1 MTVNVEKSNGGLNW
15 FVTGLFIVAQLA
27 GGGIVALP
35 TAVIQS
41 GLWTGIF
48 LNILLTI
55 MACSTSI
62 MLGKSWLILQRRWP
76 VIYKDNHCREPYPEI
91 CMRAL
96 GPRFKNLASICI
108 QLNQFGICV
117 VFLLLSSKNIQHFL
131 KAFFDVNFSFCLLIL
146 ILALLLFPFTLLKS
160 PEDFWWAAVLS
171 AGTTTIAVI
180 LICFG
185 TLMDSSV
192 CAKISVGMPPN
203 NKFSNYF
210 LALGTFLFSYGGH
223 PGFPTIQHDMKKPK
237 EFTKASIIA
246 FLILSMLYLPVC
258 VLGYI
263 VYGNS
268 LRESIMNSIQNVWIQ
283 HTASFLITGH
293 AIFSIIIVINP
304 INQIA
309 EKKFFVPQEFGPFRI
324 IVRGIVLFLVVLVA
338 ESIPTF
344 GPLLDLS
351 GGSTQTSTALIYPC
365 ICYLFLNAS
374 EQKFKLKET
383 NKNIKI
389 KFNENKVTFYSEYNE
404 YATLKDVLT
413 ISDKKILFLSIFII
427 VFGILGGGA
436 ATFTAIRELTYTHF
450 VPPCY
455 ISVFMDK
462 QKNEELFKFGSIN
475 CCGPNQ
481 NISIFG
487 PSKGI
492 CSETNLNFYN

>member
-1 MTVNVEKSNGGLNW
+1 MTVNAEKSNGGLNW

-62 MLGKSWLILQRRWP
+62 MLGKCWLILQRRWP

-203 NKFSNYF
+203 NKFR
-210 LALGTFLFSYGGH
+210 H

-258 VLGYI
+258 ILGYI

-351 GGSTQTSTALIYPC
+351 GGSTQTSTALIYP
-365 ICYLFLNAS
+365 F
-374 EQKFKLKET
+374 
-383 NKNIKI
+383 
-389 KFNENKVTFYSEYNE
+389 
-404 YATLKDVLT
+404 
-413 ISDKKILFLSIFII
+413 
-427 VFGILGGGA
+427 FGILGGGA

-455 ISVFMDK
+455 ISAFMDK
-462 QKNEELFKFGSIN
+462 QKNEVNSLLLKRFD
-475 CCGPNQ
+475 
-481 NISIFG
+481 
-487 PSKGI
+487 GI
-492 CSETNLNFYN
+492 CGKNIYESRQIHNGIY

>member
-1 MTVNVEKSNGGLNW
+1 MYHK
-15 FVTGLFIVAQLA
+15 
-27 GGGIVALP
+27 
-35 TAVIQS
+35 
-41 GLWTGIF
+41 
-48 LNILLTI
+48 
-55 MACSTSI
+55 
-62 MLGKSWLILQRRWP
+62 
-76 VIYKDNHCREPYPEI
+76 
-91 CMRAL
+91 
-96 GPRFKNLASICI
+96 
-108 QLNQFGICV
+108 
-117 VFLLLSSKNIQHFL
+117 VF
-131 KAFFDVNFSFCLLIL
+131 FF
-146 ILALLLFPFTLLKS
+146 
-160 PEDFWWAAVLS
+160 
-171 AGTTTIAVI
+171 
-180 LICFG
+180 
-185 TLMDSSV
+185 
-192 CAKISVGMPPN
+192 
-203 NKFSNYF
+203 
-210 LALGTFLFSYGGH
+210 
-223 PGFPTIQHDMKKPK
+223 
-237 EFTKASIIA
+237 
-246 FLILSMLYLPVC
+246 
-258 VLGYI
+258 
-263 VYGNS
+263 
-268 LRESIMNSIQNVWIQ
+268 
-283 HTASFLITGH
+283 
-293 AIFSIIIVINP
+293 
-304 INQIA
+304 
-309 EKKFFVPQEFGPFRI
+309 EFGPFRI

-374 EQKFKLKET
+374 EQKYKLKET

>member
-1 MTVNVEKSNGGLNW
+1 MTVNAEKSNGGLNW

-27 GGGIVALP
+27 GGV
-35 TAVIQS
+35 
-41 GLWTGIF
+41 
-48 LNILLTI
+48 

-62 MLGKSWLILQRRWP
+62 MLGKCWLILQRRWP

-96 GPRFKNLASICI
+96 GPRFK
-108 QLNQFGICV
+108 
-117 VFLLLSSKNIQHFL
+117 
-131 KAFFDVNFSFCLLIL
+131 
-146 ILALLLFPFTLLKS
+146 
-160 PEDFWWAAVLS
+160 WAAVLS

-258 VLGYI
+258 ILGYI

-351 GGSTQTSTALIYPC
+351 GGSTQTSTALIYP
-365 ICYLFLNAS
+365 F
-374 EQKFKLKET
+374 
-383 NKNIKI
+383 
-389 KFNENKVTFYSEYNE
+389 
-404 YATLKDVLT
+404 
-413 ISDKKILFLSIFII
+413 
-427 VFGILGGGA
+427 FGILGGGA

-462 QKNEELFKFGSIN
+462 QKNEV
-475 CCGPNQ
+475 
-481 NISIFG
+481 
-487 PSKGI
+487 
-492 CSETNLNFYN
+492 NF

>member
-1 MTVNVEKSNGGLNW
+1 MTVNAEKSNGGLNW

-62 MLGKSWLILQRRWP
+62 MLGKCWLILQRRWP

-258 VLGYI
+258 ILGYI

-283 HTASFLITGH
+283 HVRNKQNYILI
-293 AIFSIIIVINP
+293 
-304 INQIA
+304 
-309 EKKFFVPQEFGPFRI
+309 
-324 IVRGIVLFLVVLVA
+324 
-338 ESIPTF
+338 
-344 GPLLDLS
+344 
-351 GGSTQTSTALIYPC
+351 
-365 ICYLFLNAS
+365 
-374 EQKFKLKET
+374 
-383 NKNIKI
+383 
-389 KFNENKVTFYSEYNE
+389 
-404 YATLKDVLT
+404 
-413 ISDKKILFLSIFII
+413 
-427 VFGILGGGA
+427 
-436 ATFTAIRELTYTHF
+436 
-450 VPPCY
+450 
-455 ISVFMDK
+455 
-462 QKNEELFKFGSIN
+462 
-475 CCGPNQ
+475 
-481 NISIFG
+481 
-487 PSKGI
+487 
-492 CSETNLNFYN
+492 

>member
-1 MTVNVEKSNGGLNW
+1 MTVNAEKSNGGLNW

-62 MLGKSWLILQRRWP
+62 MLGKCWLILQRRWP

-131 KAFFDVNFSFCLLIL
+131 KAFFDINFSFCLLIL

-246 FLILSMLYLPVC
+246 FL
-258 VLGYI
+258 
-263 VYGNS
+263 
-268 LRESIMNSIQNVWIQ
+268 
-283 HTASFLITGH
+283 
-293 AIFSIIIVINP
+293 
-304 INQIA
+304 
-309 EKKFFVPQEFGPFRI
+309 KFGPFRI

-374 EQKFKLKET
+374 EQKYKLKET

-462 QKNEELFKFGSIN
+462 QKNEELFKFGIFGILGGGAATFTAIRELTYTHFVPPCYISAFMDKQKNEVNSLLLKELFKFGSIN

>member
-1 MTVNVEKSNGGLNW
+1 MDLNN
-15 FVTGLFIVAQLA
+15 F
-27 GGGIVALP
+27 
-35 TAVIQS
+35 
-41 GLWTGIF
+41 
-48 LNILLTI
+48 
-55 MACSTSI
+55 
-62 MLGKSWLILQRRWP
+62 
-76 VIYKDNHCREPYPEI
+76 E
-91 CMRAL
+91 
-96 GPRFKNLASICI
+96 NLASICI

-192 CAKISVGMPPN
+192 CAKISIGMPPN

-246 FLILSMLYLPVC
+246 FLSNFYFLLLSKNFLHSAIYLRFTAEYIRVNTRLKKLGMTTQVLNVEIMTLLSMLYLPVC
-258 VLGYI
+258 ILGYI

-374 EQKFKLKET
+374 EQKYKLKET

-389 KFNENKVTFYSEYNE
+389 KFNVCNKF
-404 YATLKDVLT
+404 
-413 ISDKKILFLSIFII
+413 F
-427 VFGILGGGA
+427 
-436 ATFTAIRELTYTHF
+436 
-450 VPPCY
+450 
-455 ISVFMDK
+455 
-462 QKNEELFKFGSIN
+462 
-475 CCGPNQ
+475 
-481 NISIFG
+481 
-487 PSKGI
+487 
-492 CSETNLNFYN
+492 